1 MTVPMT
7 IGVVIVNYNAGS
19 LLTACVQS
27 VRAEQAA
34 AIVVVDNGSTDG
46 SDQALLQRF
55 PDTQLLR
62 LKNPGFGAANNHGA
76 KQLQT
81 DVVFCINPDTVVHPG
96 AFARLLQALASDP
109 AIGVVGPRLLN
120 SDGSVYPSAR
130 AFPRFLA
137 GAGHGIV
144 GLIWPDNRWSRA
156 YKRLDH
162 SYDQAGRVDWVSGA
176 AMFMRR
182 SAFDSVA
189 GFDEGYFLYME
200 EVDLCWRLRERG
212 WKVMFDPGAVLTHV
226 QGVSTA
232 RRPYRM
238 LWSHH
243 ASAIRY
249 NLKTTKGAA
258 RLVLP
263 IVVGGLLLRLPFAWL
278 AQWRKGRA

>member
-1 MTVPMT
+1 MT
-7 IGVVIVNYNAGS
+7 IGVVVVNYNAGA

-27 VRAEQAA
+27 VRAERPA

-46 SDQALLQRF
+46 SDLALLQAF

-62 LKNPGFGAANNHGA
+62 LENPGFGAANNHGA
-76 KQLQT
+76 KHIQT

-96 AFARLLQALASDP
+96 AFAQLSRALQSDP
-109 AIGVVGPRLLN
+109 EVAVVGPRLLN

-130 AFPRFLA
+130 AFPSFIA

-144 GLIWPDNRWSRA
+144 GLVWPDNRWSRA
-156 YKRLDH
+156 YKRLDQGPA
-162 SYDQAGRVDWVSGA
+162 QAGRVDWVSGA
-176 AMFMRR
+176 AMFIRR
-182 SAFDSVA
+182 SAFDEVA

-212 WKVMFDPGAVLTHV
+212 WKVRFEPQAVLTHV

-249 NLKTTKGAA
+249 NLKTTRGMS
-258 RLVLP
+258 RLMLP
-263 IVVGGLLLRLPFAWL
+263 IVVGGLLLRVPLAWL
-278 AQWRKGRA
+278 AQWRKGLS